1 MSDDEAVVSEQSH
14 LLTKLNATLVGIVKQ
29 EWQISC
35 QTFISDLCQSA
46 SQSQNRCENVL
57 KILRLLSEEV
67 FDFSKDTLLK
77 SQAAEMKRT
86 LNDQF
91 SVIFQLCEFVIN
103 EAIKNPVGVKQTLIR
118 ECLKTLQVFLS
129 WIPTGYIF
137 QTDLIEGILRHLIQ
151 PASTRL
157 EAIKLFTEVSQV
169 DLSQEEEAYQTGY
182 REKTCLFFC
191 IFVEQ
196 IVAVTKGRDLRTEY

>member
-1 MSDDEAVVSEQSH
+1 
-14 LLTKLNATLVGIVKQ
+14 
-29 EWQISC
+29 
-35 QTFISDLCQSA
+35 
-46 SQSQNRCENVL
+46 
-57 KILRLLSEEV
+57 
-67 FDFSKDTLLK
+67 
-77 SQAAEMKRT
+77 MKRT

-137 QTDLIEGILRHLIQ
+137 QTDLIESILRHLIQ

-182 REKTCLFFC
+182 REKTCLFYC

-196 IVAVTKGRDLRTEY
+196 IGAVTKGRDLRAEYQQLVGSKQQGNFESFCQQVCLAISSVLQSNLTLLERITN